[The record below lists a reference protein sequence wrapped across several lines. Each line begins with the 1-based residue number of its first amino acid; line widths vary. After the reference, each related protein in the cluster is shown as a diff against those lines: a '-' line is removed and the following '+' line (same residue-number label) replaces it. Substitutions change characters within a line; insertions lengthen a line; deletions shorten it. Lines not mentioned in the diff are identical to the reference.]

1 MLASELFG
9 ALWSTVENNNN
20 DDIDITGI
28 AYDSRKVSKGNVF
41 VCIKGYETDG
51 HRFAASAVENGA
63 AVIVAEDKIDV
74 PVPVIYVKSARIT
87 IAELACRF
95 YGYPSKKLSLVGI
108 TGTNGKTTTTYLIKS
123 ILEAAGKRVGII
135 GTNQNIIGD
144 KMLFTKSTTP
154 TTPNA
159 LELQQLFTEMVY
171 NGAEYVVMEVSSH
184 ALALERVH
192 GCEFDVG
199 VFTNLT
205 QDHLDFHKTMEN
217 YYQAKAKLF
226 GISKKG
232 VINYDDESG
241 RRMYKSCGCNDILRV
256 GIHED
261 SDLRAENI
269 KITSRGSDFTLIY
282 KSKHYPVHIQ
292 IPGEFSVYN
301 AICAAGAALQLG
313 IDIDTVIDGLA
324 KAVGVVGRVEVVPTD
339 TDYTVIIDYAHTPDG
354 LENIIKC
361 VKGFAEGRTIT
372 LFGCGGDR
380 DNTKRPIMGEI
391 SGKLSDFSIITSDN
405 PRTEDPEKIVHEIE
419 EGMKRTDGK
428 YVVITDRR
436 EAIAYALDNACAGDV
451 IILAGKGQETY
462 QIIGKEKH
470 DFDERIEVYRHL
482 KEKGR
487 I

>member
-74 PVPVIYVKSARIT
+74 PVPVIYVESARIT

-226 GISKKG
+226 DISKKG

-282 KSKHYPVHIQ
+282 KSKRYPVHIQ

-391 SGKLSDFSIITSDN
+391 AGKLSDFSIITSDN

>member
-74 PVPVIYVKSARIT
+74 PVPVVYVKSARIT

-226 GISKKG
+226 DISKKG